1 MKKRMEMVKIRYV
14 ENTFEKQAAVDLSGY
29 SFFKTDNI
37 RRIHQMAPR
46 YASTDLVELKAL
58 AANIGVQAILVKDE
72 STRFGLKAFK
82 GLGGIYA
89 MYRIICRELGLNPE
103 TDTLDMLQK
112 DPYQA
117 RIQKMTFVTTTD
129 GNHGKGVSWA
139 AGVFGCKA
147 YVYMPKGTVSIRAR
161 AIREAGNAE
170 VTVTDL
176 LYDDCVAYT
185 RSLAE
190 QNGWFLIQDTS
201 WSGYEEVPTWIMQGY
216 TTLYYEAVEQMRAFG
231 YAQPTH
237 IFLQTGVGAM
247 AGAIAAA
254 ACASHEVKPTIVT
267 VEPGEVA
274 CFYESFLTGDG
285 APHPSTGNNQTE
297 MAGLNCAT
305 PCTIAWDILKE
316 TAKGAIACPDIITE
330 IGMRRLAHPLGAD
343 RSVISGESG
352 AVTTGLLETLMT
364 EPTCKDIR
372 EKLQLD
378 QRSIV
383 LLISTEG
390 DTDPEHYR
398 EIVDI

>member
-1 MKKRMEMVKIRYV
+1 MIKIKYA
-14 ENTFEKQAAVDLSGY
+14 ENTCGDQKTVDLSGY
-29 SFFKTDNI
+29 SFFMTENI
-37 RRIHQMAPR
+37 RRIHQMAAR
-46 YASTDLVELKAL
+46 YASSDLVELKAL
-58 AANIGVQAILVKDE
+58 AAGIGVQTILVKDE

-89 MYRIICRELGLNPE
+89 MFRIICRELGLNPE
-103 TDTLDMLQK
+103 TATLGMLQE
-112 DPYQA
+112 DPYQKQ
-117 RIQKMTFVTTTD
+117 IQKMTFITTTD

-147 YVYMPKGTVSIRAR
+147 YVYMPKGTVQVRAQ
-161 AIREAGNAE
+161 AIQEAGNAE
-170 VTVTDL
+170 VTVTDM

-201 WSGYEEVPTWIMQGY
+201 WEGYEEIPTWIMQGY
-216 TTLYYEAVEQMRAFG
+216 TTLYYEALEQMHAFG

-237 IFLQTGVGAM
+237 IFLQAGVGSM

-254 ACASHEVKPTIVT
+254 SCVSQENKPIIVT
-267 VEPGEVA
+267 VEPDEVA
-274 CFYESFLTGDG
+274 CFYESFLAGDG
-285 APHPSTGNNQTE
+285 NPHSSTGNNQTE

-305 PCTIAWDILKE
+305 PCTIAWEILKE
-316 TAKGAIACPDIITE
+316 TAAGGIACPDEVTE
-330 IGMRRLAHPLGAD
+330 IGMRRLGHPVESD

-352 AVTTGLLETLMT
+352 AVTTGLLEVLMT
-364 EPTCKDIR
+364 EPSCKTIR

-378 QRSIV
+378 RSSVV

-390 DTDPEHYR
+390 DTDPDHYK
-398 EIVDI
+398 EILLL